1 MDGSNRY
8 EEFLAVSAKK
18 TPQFDVSEPH
28 IAVGYTSD
36 LDVLLNWDQAVF
48 DKLIAEHLHTV
59 PSFEEGERIE
69 TLEDFARIM
78 AHFVQHGMGGEIEIS
93 SPKICDW
100 LVKNFQSV
108 KALGGTGA
116 QCSAALGTIGYPV
129 AAHIS
134 DKCAEVCEFLD
145 YPSVKTVKGRGL
157 CPVMVVAT
165 EHMPVY
171 HFICQYDKG
180 ARVTVGGKTFEA
192 PVSNRLILDFDI
204 IHKRFLPDRA
214 YFAYL
219 EKHATEFRVLS
230 ISGFNA
236 IVSPDVAKSDLAPL
250 VAHFK
255 ALKQK
260 NPSLVIYLESA
271 HYLSC
276 SVRDTVFEL
285 LGPYVDILGM
295 NEEEVQACA
304 ELQGVPIDK
313 NNFDSMIHGLS
324 LVLRQYPVGGI
335 ILHTKDYA
343 AYFGKPLKVD
353 IELGLTAGNLLSGT
367 RARTGHYGNLQE
379 CRELLQYG
387 FSQTGA
393 QFSAE
398 AAAWQPQHP
407 ERQLV
412 LVPSRYLER
421 PRCTI
426 GLGDTIVAG
435 VLTCFA

>member
-1 MDGSNRY
+1 
-8 EEFLAVSAKK
+8 
-18 TPQFDVSEPH
+18 
-28 IAVGYTSD
+28 
-36 LDVLLNWDQAVF
+36 
-48 DKLIAEHLHTV
+48 
-59 PSFEEGERIE
+59 
-69 TLEDFARIM
+69 
-78 AHFVQHGMGGEIEIS
+78 
-93 SPKICDW
+93 
-100 LVKNFQSV
+100 
-108 KALGGTGA
+108 
-116 QCSAALGTIGYPV
+116 
-129 AAHIS
+129 
-134 DKCAEVCEFLD
+134 
-145 YPSVKTVKGRGL
+145 
-157 CPVMVVAT
+157 
-165 EHMPVY
+165 
-171 HFICQYDKG
+171 
-180 ARVTVGGKTFEA
+180 
-192 PVSNRLILDFDI
+192 
-204 IHKRFLPDRA
+204 
-214 YFAYL
+214 
-219 EKHATEFRVLS
+219 
-230 ISGFNA
+230 
-236 IVSPDVAKSDLAPL
+236 
-250 VAHFK
+250 
-255 ALKQK
+255 
-260 NPSLVIYLESA
+260 
-271 HYLSC
+271 
-276 SVRDTVFEL
+276 
-285 LGPYVDILGM
+285 M

-426 GLGDTIVAG
+426 GLGDTFVAG